1 MWCVR
6 LPDRPVDPRLP
17 ISGRPQ
23 ALFCTA
29 QPGPTPRPPLERT
42 MIMFPVVFES
52 SRPGRLSFETIETA
66 DSLKGEGSRERLY
79 AIAKAKGGCSF
90 SVFPIRNH
98 FRLPQP
104 LAIIS
109 SDEG

>member
-1 MWCVR
+1 
-6 LPDRPVDPRLP
+6 
-17 ISGRPQ
+17 
-23 ALFCTA
+23 
-29 QPGPTPRPPLERT
+29 
-42 MIMFPVVFES
+42 MIIFPVVFES

-90 SVFPIRNH
+90 SVFPNRNH